1 MEICSNCLRSK
12 SGEHIFCPWCGFPA
26 RDIGLKQC
34 NKGHIIYETFKSC
47 LFCQQAGN
55 LGKSFL
61 DSKMQEG
68 FPTETVQTPPLD
80 KTVLEGDTGMEDKTV
95 LETDVGSTVLE
106 EEGLDKTVLE
116 DYDDRTRLDVDTS
129 DNKTRIREPAEQ
141 LPPLFAWVVFIDEE
155 GLPLEDIRLTKGKNI
170 LGKGD
175 EVDVRVADDFVSK
188 LHALIYFEKEIF
200 YISDLGSSN
209 GTFLN
214 GKKVMKEEL
223 KDGDHIRI
231 GHQPMVF
238 KRVMTKIS

>member
-1 MEICSNCLRSK
+1 ME
-12 SGEHIFCPWCGFPA
+12 
-26 RDIGLKQC
+26 
-34 NKGHIIYETFKSC
+34 
-47 LFCQQAGN
+47 
-55 LGKSFL
+55 
-61 DSKMQEG
+61 EG
-68 FPTETVQTPPLD
+68 FPTETVQTPPSD

-106 EEGLDKTVLE
+106 EERLDKTVLE

-129 DNKTRIREPAEQ
+129 DSKTRIREPGEKP
-141 LPPLFAWVVFIDEE
+141 PPLFAWMVFIDEE
-155 GLPLEDIRLTKGKNI
+155 GLPLQDIRLTKEKSI

-188 LHALIYFEKEIF
+188 LHALIYFEKDVF

-214 GKKVMKEEL
+214 GEKVMKEEL

-231 GHQPMVF
+231 GHQPMIF